1 MNARIPEEQVGL
13 FPHAATTRMTRETEL
28 EAIRFA
34 AMRARDE
41 AIAAG
46 VRKLFSAIG
55 RGLVFAAEAMRA
67 WPERRRTYEN
77 LRALTDREL
86 ADIGLTRS
94 DIFRVFEPDF
104 SANQP
109 RPANGLAP
117 RPANG
122 NLAVSGKALAA

>member
-1 MNARIPEEQVGL
+1 
-13 FPHAATTRMTRETEL
+13 
-28 EAIRFA
+28 
-34 AMRARDE
+34 
-41 AIAAG
+41 
-46 VRKLFSAIG
+46 
-55 RGLVFAAEAMRA
+55 MRA